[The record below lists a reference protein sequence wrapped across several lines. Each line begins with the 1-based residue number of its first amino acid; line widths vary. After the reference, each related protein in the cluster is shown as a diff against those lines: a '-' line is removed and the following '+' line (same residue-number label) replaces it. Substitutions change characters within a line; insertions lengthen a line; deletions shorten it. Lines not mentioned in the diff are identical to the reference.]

1 MSSGLPRR
9 SKERERAE
17 DALEVAVDISM
28 AVKVVDGTED
38 RADDGGGVVLGEPA
52 APKDAVKRE
61 VCARLETWVNF
72 GLGRR
77 AEK

>member
-1 MSSGLPRR
+1 MDDSI
-9 SKERERAE
+9 
-17 DALEVAVDISM
+17 AVE
-28 AVKVVDGTED
+28 VVDGTED

-52 APKDAVKRE
+52 ARKDAVKRE
-61 VCARLETWVNF
+61 VCARLETWVKF